1 MSRSQINLQDAFL
14 NHVRKEKVP
23 VTVNLSGGG
32 KIEGLVKGF
41 DNFVILMKHD
51 GQHLIY
57 KHAINTIVPERPVE
71 LAGHIQPSAQPPAEP
86 VGHAPAGTASPA
98 DLVSPIPGPEGP
110 AEVKTRPDAP
120 APEGPESTSVAPA
133 ESEEP
138 WVEG

>member
-23 VTVNLSGGG
+23 VVINLSGGG

-41 DNFVILMKHD
+41 DNFVILLKHD

-57 KHAINTIVPERPVE
+57 KHAINTIIPERPVE
-71 LAGHIQPSAQPPAEP
+71 LSSTPHPREEVDVKSPGTEETPAPPAE
-86 VGHAPAGTASPA
+86 
-98 DLVSPIPGPEGP
+98 DEPG
-110 AEVKTRPDAP
+110 
-120 APEGPESTSVAPA
+120 
-133 ESEEP
+133 EP